1 MRHAG
6 RLLLVLALV
15 VVGHLF
21 VPRPVAACSCVGPM
35 DIVADAGREPTT
47 SVFTAIAGP
56 RVGERIPV
64 TITRWLKGV
73 PPIGPLLIQGGPP
86 DDMCGST
93 SPPPGGEYLFV
104 TYASETSRYTINGCS
119 VQADTS
125 TPDGGAL
132 LERAVL
138 TFGPG
143 VAPDVESEAVP
154 DPAGQGDAVASAIPI
169 LLAVL
174 LVVGLIAGA
183 FGILG
188 RQHRQ
193 DT

>member
-21 VPRPVAACSCVGPM
+21 VPLPVAACSCVGPM
-35 DIVADAGREPTT
+35 DIVTGAGREPTT

-56 RVGERIPV
+56 RAGEQIPV
-64 TITRWLKGV
+64 TITRWFKGF
-73 PPIGPLLIQGGPP
+73 PPVGPLFIQGGPP
-86 DDMCGST
+86 DDMCGGT

-125 TPDGGAL
+125 TPDGAAL
-132 LERAVL
+132 LAGAVAA
-138 TFGPG
+138 FGPG
-143 VAPDVESEAVP
+143 VVPAAPDDDTGLDDMIAT
-154 DPAGQGDAVASAIPI
+154 AIPI
-169 LLAVL
+169 ALAGLLAV
-174 LVVGLIAGA
+174 GLAIGA
-183 FGILG
+183 FGIRG
-188 RQHRQ
+188 RRR
-193 DT
+193 DKP